1 MRRVKQGIV
10 VAIIGATLLG
20 LVPLVTIGA
29 PLTDCSPPYNLQIRD
44 MGMIPD
50 PIPHG
55 QPIRAWTVR
64 LQSGYTTE
72 CLTVLEVIEL
82 LDQDQNGLITGK
94 KVPYRIAGA
103 KVQYRIA
110 PGVWP
115 YTLSPD
121 PNYASFRGDHY
132 CFMVVVVD
140 VQDTLRPIS
149 AIKSFCPR
157 LGPGGWSLR

>member
-1 MRRVKQGIV
+1 MRRVKQAVV

-20 LVPLVTIGA
+20 LVPFMAVGA
-29 PLTDCSPPYNLQIRD
+29 PPADCSPPYNLQIHD

-50 PIPHG
+50 PVPHG

-72 CLTVLEVIEL
+72 CLSYLEVIEL

-103 KVQYRIA
+103 KVQYRIT
-110 PGVWP
+110 PGVGS
-115 YTLSPD
+115 YTFSPA
-121 PNYASFRGDHY
+121 PSYASLKGEHY
-132 CFMVVVVD
+132 CFMVVVD

-149 AIKSFCPR
+149 ARKSFCPR
-157 LGPGGWSLR
+157 LGPGGWSLK